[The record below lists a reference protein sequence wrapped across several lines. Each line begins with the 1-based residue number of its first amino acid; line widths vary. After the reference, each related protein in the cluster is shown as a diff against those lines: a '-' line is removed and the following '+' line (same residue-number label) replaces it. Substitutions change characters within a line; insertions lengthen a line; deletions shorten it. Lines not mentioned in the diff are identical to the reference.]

1 MKKLVVVSVA
11 ALSAVA
17 LLTLP
22 ACGGSDDT
30 PASAQAIATT
40 TVTQTVTAT
49 ADITVSSLRLI
60 GSQVIPSRTDFAS
73 TTVGGLSGI
82 DYDATNKRFVLVSDD
97 RTTTDSATPPRMYTA
112 DLTFDASSFSAVKF
126 LSTFK
131 MKQPSGADY
140 AKVPDALVADPEAV
154 RIDPVNG
161 NYLWA
166 SEGDRTLT
174 ATPTRVINPFI
185 REIKPDGTHV
195 REYILPSM
203 FNMAATETGPR
214 GNAVF
219 EGMAFTPDKSKAV
232 VIMEGPLFQDGLSPS
247 LTTKSV
253 ARITVFDRTSGA
265 ASAQFA
271 YPVESVQVAP
281 TPTGSFT
288 VNGATEILALSN
300 TRFLVL
306 ERSFSVGVVG
316 NQVRLYEIDT
326 APATNVL
333 AVPALV
339 GASYT
344 AVTKKLVLN
353 FDTIKA
359 VVGNIANLEGM
370 TFGPKLANGRNSLVV
385 VADDNFAPAT
395 SETDRNQ
402 FLVFEVV
409 P

>member
-1 MKKLVVVSVA
+1 MNKLVFITLAVLSAA
-11 ALSAVA
+11 ALT
-17 LLTLP
+17 TLP
-22 ACGGSDDT
+22 ACGGSDDA
-30 PASAQAIATT
+30 PAPIATPIAVST
-40 TVTQTVTAT
+40 
-49 ADITVSSLRLI
+49 DITVSSLRLI
-60 GSQVIPSRTDFAS
+60 GSQVIPSRTEFAS
-73 TTVGGLSGI
+73 TTVGGLSGV
-82 DYDATNKRFVLVSDD
+82 DYDAANKRFVLVSDD

-112 DLTFDASSFSAVKF
+112 ALTFDATSFSAVKF

-131 MKQPSGADY
+131 MKQPGGADY
-140 AKVPDALVADPEAV
+140 PKVPDALVADPEAV

-161 NYLWA
+161 NYLWV

-174 ATPTRVINPFI
+174 ATPTRVINPFM

-195 REYILPSM
+195 REYTLPGM
-203 FNMAATETGPR
+203 FNMAATDTGPR

-219 EGMAFTPDKSKAV
+219 EGLTFTPDKSKAV
-232 VIMEGPLFQDGLSPS
+232 VIMEGPLFQDGSSPS
-247 LTTKSV
+247 LATKSV
-253 ARITVFDRTSGA
+253 SRITVFDRTTGV

-271 YPVESVQVAP
+271 YPVESVQAAP

-288 VNGATEILALSN
+288 VNGPTEILALSN

-306 ERSFSVGVVG
+306 ERSFSVGVAG

-326 APATNVL
+326 ASATNVL
-333 AVPALV
+333 TTPALA

-344 AVTKKLVLN
+344 AVSKKLVLN

-359 VVGNIANLEGM
+359 AVGNIANLEGM

-395 SETDRNQ
+395 SDTDRNQ
-402 FLVFEVV
+402 FLVFEVL